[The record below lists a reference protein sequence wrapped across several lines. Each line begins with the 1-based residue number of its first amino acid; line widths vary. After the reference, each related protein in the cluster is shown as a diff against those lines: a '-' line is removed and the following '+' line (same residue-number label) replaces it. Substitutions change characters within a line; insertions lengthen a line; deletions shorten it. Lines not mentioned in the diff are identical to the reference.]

1 VPCLPSNR
9 LALAAPIAVLI
20 AGTRLYISDAGA
32 DPAVLV
38 YAPAGLVLRAQWRL
52 PKGVAANPWQPGL
65 MAQSCGR
72 LFVADAAN
80 GAIHLFALTGL
91 YLGTIA
97 AIGPLAALAAD
108 RDGAIWIVSQ
118 SETVA
123 HRIEPDGSI
132 IETIAR
138 LEELAPRFEP
148 SPVRVLKDGSLLLAD
163 CDPPGRF
170 AANGT
175 RLPAPTAELLTP
187 SFESE
192 GSFVSPAIDSHIESC
207 LWHRI
212 VADIALPS
220 GARIDLSCL
229 TADAPLSDATI
240 LAMPAN
246 AWTKL
251 PPPNA
256 PGDRP

>member
-1 VPCLPSNR
+1 MLLDSAAKQVLVFEPCLCAFAAVPCLPSNR

-32 DPAVLV
+32 DPAILV

-65 MAQSCGR
+65 MAQSGGR
-72 LFVADAAN
+72 LWVADAAN

-91 YLGTIA
+91 YLGTIPA
-97 AIGPLAALAAD
+97 MGPLAALAAD
-108 RDGAIWIVSQ
+108 RDGAIWIVRQ
-118 SETVA
+118 GETVA
-123 HRIEPDGSI
+123 RRIEPDGSI

-170 AANGT
+170 AAERNAAAGADGRT
-175 RLPAPTAELLTP
+175 AHAVLRERRKFRLAGDRQP
-187 SFESE
+187 
-192 GSFVSPAIDSHIESC
+192 
-207 LWHRI
+207 HRI
-212 VADIALPS
+212 LP
-220 GARIDLSCL
+220 L
-229 TADAPLSDATI
+229 APHRS
-240 LAMPAN
+240 
-246 AWTKL
+246 
-251 PPPNA
+251 
-256 PGDRP
+256 